1 MATTDHS
8 TNYFCHHGLL
18 LPKLAHSEESIQ
30 FSMAFEVQDED
41 IFAVTYPKSGT
52 TWMQEIL
59 PLILNGGDLTP
70 VQTIPNWDRVPWLEE
85 TRAALV
91 LGDRP
96 PPRAMVSHWP
106 YHLMPPSFYTSK
118 AKVIYVTRNPKDV
131 AVSSFHYHGMASFLD
146 DPGTF
151 DQFLDKFLSGQ
162 VMFGKWTDHVK
173 SWRNTDI
180 EGRILYMT
188 YEEMVQDLRAAV
200 LRMAQFLGQELSPD
214 VLEKVANHCQF
225 NNMKTNIM
233 SNYSLVPQDIMD
245 SSKSPF
251 LRKGTTGDWRNHFN
265 AEQEARFSAI
275 IKKEMEGTS
284 FAFPWDDE

>member
-8 TNYFCHHGLL
+8 TNYLCHHGLL

-118 AKVIYVTRNPKDV
+118 AKVIYVTRNPKDI
-131 AVSSFHYHGMASFLD
+131 AVSSFYFHGMASFLD

-173 SWRNTDI
+173 NWRNTDI

-233 SNYSLVPQDIMD
+233 SNYSLVPQDVLD

-284 FAFPWDDE
+284 FKFPWDDE

>member
-1 MATTDHS
+1 MGERNLLFGGFFVPKMTHS
-8 TNYFCHHGLL
+8 
-18 LPKLAHSEESIQ
+18 AESLKYAVEFQ
-30 FSMAFEVQDED
+30 VHDDD

-59 PLILNGGDLTP
+59 PPILNGGDLTP
-70 VQTIPNWDRVPWLEE
+70 VQTIPSWDRIPWLGP
-85 TRAALV
+85 TRTALV
-91 LGDRP
+91 LGDCP
-96 PPRAMVSHWP
+96 PPRAMVSHMP
-106 YHLMPPSFYTSK
+106 YHCMPRSFYTSK

-131 AVSSFHYHGMASFLD
+131 AVSSFHFHGMASYFD

-162 VMFGKWTDHVK
+162 VVFGKWTDHVK

-200 LRMAQFLGQELSPD
+200 LRMAQFLGRELSPD
-214 VLEKVANHCQF
+214 VLEKVANHSQF

-265 AEQEARFSAI
+265 ADQEARFSAI

-284 FAFPWDDE
+284 FKFLWDDE